1 MVIGFLIFYPNLNW
15 LVLHGFP
22 FLEWQHNIKGSGQL
36 IQTGMGEFLLQ
47 QISLTGM
54 ACLLWLAGVLF
65 YFCTAAGKPYRFL
78 GWAFVIT
85 LAFFVAV
92 HGKNYYPI
100 SSYAIVIAGGAV
112 VVEQATS
119 KASWRHFRAVLVTII
134 LAGTALLAPMYI
146 PILPIDSLL
155 RYQKAIGLHPPSQ
168 ETAMLSSPLS
178 VFFVGQFGWESLTAK
193 VAGVY
198 HNLSTDEQRRTAI
211 FTRTYAPAAAI
222 DFFGKR
228 YGLPNAISGH
238 LGYFLWEPANSTAD
252 VIIFVG
258 YSFQGIAPFCDRAEV
273 GAEIYDRYSYPQE
286 MNKPV
291 VICRGLKTNLQ
302 TDNRFK
308 LWY

>member
-1 MVIGFLIFYPNLNW
+1 
-15 LVLHGFP
+15 
-22 FLEWQHNIKGSGQL
+22 
-36 IQTGMGEFLLQ
+36 
-47 QISLTGM
+47 
-54 ACLLWLAGVLF
+54 
-65 YFCTAAGKPYRFL
+65 
-78 GWAFVIT
+78 
-85 LAFFVAV
+85 
-92 HGKNYYPI
+92 
-100 SSYAIVIAGGAV
+100 
-112 VVEQATS
+112 
-119 KASWRHFRAVLVTII
+119 
-134 LAGTALLAPMYI
+134 
-146 PILPIDSLL
+146 
-155 RYQKAIGLHPPSQ
+155 
-168 ETAMLSSPLS
+168 MLSSPLS